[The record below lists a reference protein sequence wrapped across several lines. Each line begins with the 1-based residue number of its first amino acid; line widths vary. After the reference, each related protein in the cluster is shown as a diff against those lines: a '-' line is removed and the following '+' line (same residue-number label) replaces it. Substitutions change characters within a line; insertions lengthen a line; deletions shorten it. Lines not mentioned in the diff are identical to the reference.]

1 MDFYP
6 NIAKG
11 DKIMYIKKVYDS
23 VIKGLLDTFE
33 PVVTH
38 SSNWKRWVAHI
49 GPHTCAYCLM
59 RHGTVFQVHEKVKV
73 PFHPHCKCE
82 LSTNMAIIAGN
93 ATNDGK
99 NGADYWLKHYG
110 KLPDYYVSREEYIK
124 AGWKSGKPP
133 IKWFPDKM
141 MYGDIY
147 YNEKGKLPN
156 VLGRVWYEADINY
169 YEGRRNAHRI
179 YFSNDG
185 LIFVSYDHGITFYE
199 II

>member
-1 MDFYP
+1 MDFCP
-6 NIAKG
+6 NIVKR
-11 DKIMYIKKVYDS
+11 DEMMYIKKAYGFVD
-23 VIKGLLDTFE
+23 KGLFDAFS
-33 PVVTH
+33 PVVTQ
-38 SSNWKRWVAHI
+38 SSDWKRWITHI
-49 GPHTCAYCLM
+49 GPHTCAYCLT
-59 RHGTVFQVHEKVKV
+59 RNGTVYPINENVDLPVHNNC
-73 PFHPHCKCE
+73 HCA
-82 LSTNMAIIAGN
+82 LSTYMSIVAGN
-93 ATNDGK
+93 ATKDGV

-110 KLPDYYVSREEYIK
+110 KLPDYYVSREEYIN

-141 MYGDIY
+141 MYGEVY

-156 VLGRVWYEADINY
+156 ALNRIWYEADINY

-199 II
+199 IV